1 MDFINEVVRF
11 IKNNI
16 KKMIVL
22 SLGLFVILIGVLV
35 AGSLLGKNGHDYKSK
50 DDQAISEYY
59 EQQFSFLVED
69 SQGDVV
75 NNPELIEEEL
85 KLTGL
90 VKEIEA
96 SYDVTLVPELVDA
109 DQNIT
114 ITSNDSGL
122 HQLTISLPDQQ
133 KSNEIAHLFRDLV
146 VGKKLKV
153 LEDRKVS
160 LIGDVRLLQD
170 EEKILENTRGINGMK
185 YLTTKYILLM
195 IIVSISLSIVFIIIK
210 EWLSPTLNYVFSYDA
225 DKHEQLIVLSKQ
237 EIEENPDN
245 FQSLLLQDDN
255 TLWLAE
261 RDPIILAND
270 TLTTV
275 SKVTPNDIQNMSKAI
290 IVIEPFYTKKQW
302 YKEQLQLCK
311 WHQLPMSILQLND
324 LKK

>member
-1 MDFINEVVRF
+1 M
-11 IKNNI
+11 
-16 KKMIVL
+16 
-22 SLGLFVILIGVLV
+22 
-35 AGSLLGKNGHDYKSK
+35 
-50 DDQAISEYY
+50 
-59 EQQFSFLVED
+59 
-69 SQGDVV
+69 
-75 NNPELIEEEL
+75 
-85 KLTGL
+85 
-90 VKEIEA
+90 
-96 SYDVTLVPELVDA
+96 
-109 DQNIT
+109 
-114 ITSNDSGL
+114 
-122 HQLTISLPDQQ
+122 
-133 KSNEIAHLFRDLV
+133 
-146 VGKKLKV
+146 
-153 LEDRKVS
+153 
-160 LIGDVRLLQD
+160 QD

-195 IIVSISLSIVFIIIK
+195 IIVSISLSIVFTIIK

-245 FQSLLLQDDN
+245 FQSLLLQDDH

>member
-16 KKMIVL
+16 KKMIVW
-22 SLGLFVILIGVLV
+22 SLGLSVILIGVLV
-35 AGSLLGKNGHDYKSK
+35 AGSLLGKNGRDYKSK
-50 DDQAISEYY
+50 DDQAVSEYY

-210 EWLSPTLNYVFSYDA
+210 EWLSPTLNYVFSYDV

>member
-16 KKMIVL
+16 KKMIVW
-22 SLGLFVILIGVLV
+22 SLGLSVILIGMLV
-35 AGSLLGKNGHDYKSK
+35 AGSLLGKNGRDYKSK
-50 DDQAISEYY
+50 DDQAVSEYY

-210 EWLSPTLNYVFSYDA
+210 EWLSPTLNYVFSYDT

-270 TLTTV
+270 TLATV
-275 SKVTPNDIQNMSKAI
+275 SKVTPNDIQNLSKAV

>member
-16 KKMIVL
+16 KKMIVW
-22 SLGLFVILIGVLV
+22 SLGLSVILIGVLV
-35 AGSLLGKNGHDYKSK
+35 AGSLLGKNGRDYKSK
-50 DDQAISEYY
+50 DDQAVSEYY

-195 IIVSISLSIVFIIIK
+195 IIVSISLSIIFIIIK

-225 DKHEQLIVLSKQ
+225 DKYEQLIVLSKQ

-261 RDPIILAND
+261 RDPITLAND
-270 TLTTV
+270 TLATV
-275 SKVTPNDIQNMSKAI
+275 SKVTPNDIQNLSKAV

>member
-16 KKMIVL
+16 KKMIVW
-22 SLGLFVILIGVLV
+22 SLGLSVILIGVLV
-35 AGSLLGKNGHDYKSK
+35 AGSLLGKNGRDYKSK
-50 DDQAISEYY
+50 DDQAVSEYY

-185 YLTTKYILLM
+185 YLTTKYVLAM
-195 IIVSISLSIVFIIIK
+195 IVVAISLAIVVIIIQ
-210 EWLSPTLNYVFSYDA
+210 EWLSPTLNYIFSYDA
-225 DKHEQLIVLSKQ
+225 DKYNHYIILNKSEMTKNPEYVQEILSK
-237 EIEENPDN
+237 DD
-245 FQSLLLQDDN
+245 QSVIWLSEQNN
-255 TLWLAE
+255 TLLMNKSTE
-261 RDPIILAND
+261 SFI
-270 TLTTV
+270 
-275 SKVTPNDIQNMSKAI
+275 S
-290 IVIEPFYTKKQW
+290 TKKSLNDLSEVVIIIESFQTTKEW
-302 YKEQLQLCK
+302 YK
-311 WHQLPMSILQLND
+311 HQIAMCRWYRLDINIIQLND
-324 LKK
+324 